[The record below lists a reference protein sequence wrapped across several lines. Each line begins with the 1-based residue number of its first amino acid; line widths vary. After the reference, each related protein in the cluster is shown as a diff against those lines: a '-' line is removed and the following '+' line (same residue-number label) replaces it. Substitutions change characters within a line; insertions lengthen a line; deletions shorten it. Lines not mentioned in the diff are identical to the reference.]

1 MTDPKPVHAEERL
14 ETPKQLAARVGITV
28 RQVRHLIQT
37 RQLEY
42 VLIGCRPHVP
52 VGAFSRFVERKKAS
66 PCQDE
71 TRDRASDGLPSGTA
85 STSPGLNMAAAASAA
100 LARRTASKLKLSSR
114 NFSTSATAE
123 AARVIPMKSS

>member
-1 MTDPKPVHAEERL
+1 MTDPIYTKERL

-37 RQLEY
+37 RELEY

-52 VGAFSRFVERKKAS
+52 VGGFSRFLQRKKVS

-71 TRDRASDGLPSGTA
+71 TRDRASDGLRSGTA
-85 STSPGLNMAAAASAA
+85 STSPGLNTAAAASAA
-100 LARRTASKLKLSSR
+100 LARQTANKLKSSSR
-114 NFSTSATAE
+114 NFSISATAE